1 MACPSSWRRVEIEQK
16 EEYGF
21 TVDLVKKVL
30 SGFGNVKKYYM
41 IRHGRDVLDEN
52 GDCVENKDTHI
63 HLLLWFYTPQN
74 TDALIKKFCVDGCTI
89 SEQQLEKVKK
99 DESAVCYLT
108 HENVDKPKYKRSDI
122 ISSES
127 IDDINTDI
135 DKAVR
140 EKQLKANNV
149 RKAEIVDMVDK
160 GIIKPYNKDEYVSAF
175 EWVTYKNAI
184 ESAFQ
189 YRVDRLR
196 KESDRNMEVVF
207 IYGDARCGK
216 TTLAKRVA
224 KGRYGDSVFISSSSN
239 DLLDGYGGQD
249 VIILDDLRAS
259 SVCLSD
265 LLKMTDNHTSSS
277 VKSRF
282 YNKVLECRLLIIT
295 SIHDIDSFYR
305 MVFKDDNEPIK
316 QLKGRC
322 RTMIHFTKDKIEYY
336 DYNDLKED
344 YDKIAE
350 TPNFILAEFTEEFKK
365 KTVENRR
372 KDISAVLGGLVD
384 LTKHCQ
390 NVIDNAPDSAFEQ
403 LSFSDCDNLPFD
415 KTEV

>member
-1 MACPSSWRRVEIEQK
+1 MNRLINEQ
-16 EEYGF
+16 
-21 TVDLVKKVL
+21 
-30 SGFGNVKKYYM
+30 
-41 IRHGRDVLDEN
+41 
-52 GDCVENKDTHI
+52 C
-63 HLLLWFYTPQN
+63 
-74 TDALIKKFCVDGCTI
+74 
-89 SEQQLEKVKK
+89 LEKIKK
-99 DESAVCYLT
+99 DESAVAYLT
-108 HENVDKPKYKRSDI
+108 HENADKPKYKRSDI

-135 DKAVR
+135 DKAVK
-140 EKQLKANNV
+140 EKQLKGSLI
-149 RKAEIVDMVDK
+149 RKSEICEMIDK
-160 GIIKPYNKDEYVSAF
+160 GIIKQYNISDYITVQEF
-175 EWVTYKNAI
+175 VTYKNAI
-184 ESAFQ
+184 ENAFK
-189 YRVDRLR
+189 YRTDKLR
-196 KESDRNMEVVF
+196 KGTDRNMDVVF

-216 TTLAKRVA
+216 TTFAKRVA
-224 KGRYGDSVFISSSSN
+224 KERYGDSVFISSSSN

-322 RTMIHFTKDKIEYY
+322 RTMIHFTKDKIEYF
-336 DYNDLKED
+336 D
-344 YDKIAE
+344 YDDLDENYVKAAE
-350 TPNFILAEFTEEFKK
+350 TPNFILEEFIEEFKK

-372 KDISAVLGGLVD
+372 KDISAVLGGIVD
-384 LTKHCQ
+384 LTKYAKSK
-390 NVIDNAPDSAFEQ
+390 IDNAPDSAFEQ
-403 LSFSDCDNLPFD
+403 MTLNDLPNNFID
-415 KTEV
+415 VK